1 MVAQGRDD
9 GRNQSSC
16 NLYADDLPIYLDSP
30 ELSQL
35 KSMSDKCNIYLG
47 IFTVVQ
53 GKAVVAHLLPQVPF
67 PDTRTPV
74 SFLEGGIWL
83 LYLITK
89 PCLVL
94 PNSSSSS
101 SKNAVAFKPMQVM
114 CSFRASHDLIYWI
127 TLRAAIWLYLQ
138 PNPAAMLLLSQ
149 HHVSS
154 ALSTSTY

>member
-53 GKAVVAHLLPQVPF
+53 GKAVVAQLEIFSLKSPSHHLI

-74 SFLEGGIWL
+74 SFLEGGI
-83 LYLITK
+83 
-89 PCLVL
+89 
-94 PNSSSSS
+94 
-101 SKNAVAFKPMQVM
+101 
-114 CSFRASHDLIYWI
+114 
-127 TLRAAIWLYLQ
+127 
-138 PNPAAMLLLSQ
+138 
-149 HHVSS
+149 
-154 ALSTSTY
+154 